1 MNNSKDELNLELV
14 LDTAMLKNVQ
24 RLSPHL
30 TALDLNQPR
39 RISRNL
45 KIPNP
50 VLSTI
55 GNYLKHARAA

>member
-1 MNNSKDELNLELV
+1 MDELNLELI
-14 LDTAMLKNVQ
+14 LDAAMHKHMV

-39 RISRNL
+39 RVSRNL

-55 GNYLKHARAA
+55 GNYLKHQRMA

>member
-1 MNNSKDELNLELV
+1 MDELNLELV
-14 LDTAMLKNVQ
+14 LDAAMMKHVV

-39 RISRNL
+39 RVSRNL

-55 GNYLKHARAA
+55 GNYLKHARSA